1 MTSTLIDMKIIKNFN
16 FLENNIK
23 VELNKIYED
32 NKIINYEQFIL
43 ENPITKNTFPEF
55 DEPYYTHLEYS
66 LRHLLY
72 KFDKNWITSSR
83 QVIMATEECI
93 STIHFVYDN
102 NKKVTNINVFQR
114 SSNINNIEED
124 MQFLNY
130 FKEKYLTLDV
140 NINVF
145 VSMPHIFLDRITKVD
160 K

>member
-1 MTSTLIDMKIIKNFN
+1 
-16 FLENNIK
+16 
-23 VELNKIYED
+23 
-32 NKIINYEQFIL
+32 
-43 ENPITKNTFPEF
+43 
-55 DEPYYTHLEYS
+55 
-66 LRHLLY
+66 
-72 KFDKNWITSSR
+72 
-83 QVIMATEECI
+83 MATEECI

-145 VSMPHIFLDRITKVD
+145 VSMPHLFLDRITKVD

>member
-1 MTSTLIDMKIIKNFN
+1 MLKGINKFN
-16 FLENNIK
+16 FIEKDFTDLQK
-23 VELNKIYED
+23 ELTIVDKTD
-32 NKIINYEQFIL
+32 TLINYEQFIL
-43 ENPITKNTFPEF
+43 INPITINKFPKF
-55 DEPYYTHLEYS
+55 DTLYYEHLEYT

-72 KFDKNWITSSR
+72 KFESGWINSSR
-83 QVIMATEECI
+83 QVMMSSDECI
-93 STIHFVYDN
+93 STIHFVFDN

-114 SSNINNIEED
+114 SSNIRNIEED

-130 FKEKYLTLDV
+130 FKEKYLTSNV